1 MIDDSNDE
9 TNFTHELI
17 FTVIRVSRF
26 CKAFANN
33 SSDNIELSKTQLSKI
48 VQLEE
53 FLGRHL
59 SPLMKTCLTSMKNV
73 LILLAKS
80 FLMSLGL
87 MTLT

>member
-9 TNFTHELI
+9 TNVTHELL
-17 FTVIRVSRF
+17 FTFIRVSRL

-33 SSDNIELSKTQLSKI
+33 SSNNIELSKTQLSKI

-59 SPLMKTCLTSMKNV
+59 GQLMKTCLTFMKNV
-73 LILLAKS
+73 LILLAKRI
-80 FLMSLGL
+80 LMSLGL
-87 MTLT
+87 TAVA

>member
-9 TNFTHELI
+9 TNVTHEL
-17 FTVIRVSRF
+17 FTFIRVSRL

-33 SSDNIELSKTQLSKI
+33 SSNNIELSKTQLSKI

-59 SPLMKTCLTSMKNV
+59 GPLMKTCLTFMKNV
-73 LILLAKS
+73 LILLAKRI
-80 FLMSLGL
+80 LMSLGL
-87 MTLT
+87 TAVA